1 MFDFVKNNTPR
12 MVNNRDDASVF
23 NGTHSEACD
32 LARRLQRQFS
42 EAGFDYFVGAVRRDR
57 WESVSGL
64 DGPDPVTQFLFR
76 VDHTGRENW
85 VSDFI
90 V

>member
-1 MFDFVKNNTPR
+1 MFDFVDNNVPR

-23 NGTHSEACD
+23 NGTNSEACD
-32 LARRLQRQFS
+32 FARRLQRQFS
-42 EAGFDYFVGAVRRDR
+42 EAGFDFCVGAVRRDCR
-57 WESVSGL
+57 VQTLHSVH
-64 DGPDPVTQFLFR
+64 QFLFR